1 MKINKTRLIQIIEE
15 EYAAILQEDT
25 VNQLEEAV
33 SQQTGNAL
41 FRVASQLAAINAAYK
56 KIDNV
61 IKSGQT
67 QESAKLIPKLVR
79 LAQGLVAVLGG
90 TATGQELPPAA
101 SNKPTPATISLGT
114 NHAKRMGVVGEG
126 ALTQSE
132 VAMAMIE
139 TSISNTLETILADV
153 VTPAEIASML
163 DNAKNAV
170 QNRIGDDLSRIYDE
184 PSTTMMEVVMTQEP
198 ADIIEELKALI
209 DQLSSSTDRE
219 KPLRDIT
226 LKIADQISDLEE
238 IITMEKE

>member
-114 NHAKRMGVVGEG
+114 NHAKRMGVV
-126 ALTQSE
+126 
-132 VAMAMIE
+132 
-139 TSISNTLETILADV
+139 